1 MVERQFRVVTHKRWL
16 AELFQPMG
24 AVIDHG
30 FDIDPTTALDTIWW
44 APGAWVASAH
54 LSGIQLP
61 LLSCGP
67 DWLVHLP
74 QRYSG
79 RRVENKVLADITPGK
94 LEPTFAKLPEVKHDG
109 VPARAYGECY
119 LRDTLAQYNLPAETV
134 WQLQEPV
141 DFRIEARFWIAHRK
155 IVAESPYRI
164 GTMIWGY
171 NGFERA
177 GQRLIKSRTYATM
190 RDFIQTVLT
199 DDGVDIA
206 PGCTIDVGMTTDGPL
221 IVEANAAWSSGPY
234 DGDPAGI
241 HAAIVASHDFEGR
254 YPQWTWRH
262 SPVFDKARPLH
273 LTAA

>member
-30 FDIDPTTALDTIWW
+30 FDIDPATALDTIWW

-54 LSGIQLP
+54 RAGIQLP

-67 DWLVHLP
+67 DWLVNLP
-74 QRYSG
+74 ERYSG
-79 RRVENKVLADITPGK
+79 RRVQNSVLAGIDSGKTP
-94 LEPTFAKLPEVKHDG
+94 PTFAKLPEVKHDG
-109 VPARAYGECY
+109 VPARTYGECY
-119 LRDTLAQYNLPAETV
+119 LRETLAQFQLPAETV
-134 WQLQEPV
+134 WQLQDPV
-141 DFRIEARFWIAHRK
+141 DFRIEARFWVAHRE

-164 GTMIWGY
+164 GTMIWGH

-177 GQRLIKSRTYATM
+177 SLRLIQSSAYQAM
-190 RDFIQTVLT
+190 RDVLQALLQ
-199 DDGVDIA
+199 DSSVDIA
-206 PGCTIDVGMTTDGPL
+206 PGCTIDVGMTDAGPL

-241 HAAIVASHDFEGR
+241 HAAIVASHDFEGLC
-254 YPQWTWRH
+254 PQWTWRH
-262 SPVFDKARPLH
+262 SPVFDKVRPLR